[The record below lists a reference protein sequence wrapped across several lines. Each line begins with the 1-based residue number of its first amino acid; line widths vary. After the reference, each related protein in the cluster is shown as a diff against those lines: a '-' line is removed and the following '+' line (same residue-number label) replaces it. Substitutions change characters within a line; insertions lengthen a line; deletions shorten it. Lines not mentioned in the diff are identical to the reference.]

1 MPGRRE
7 PDGAL
12 GFGLRLE
19 LDGVQVAMLTE
30 VTGLTIE
37 REVIELR
44 EGGADGSQVVRKLP
58 GRAKSGDVVLS
69 RGLTTDDAFEQWMAQ
84 VGTDTAAAR
93 RSATIVV
100 LDRQGQRVT
109 AFSLV
114 NAWPKKLEYTGL
126 RVGAGEP
133 LTERLVLVHDG
144 IDRV

>member
-7 PDGAL
+7 PGGAVAH
-12 GFGLRLE
+12 GFALE

-37 REVIELR
+37 RDVIELR
-44 EGGADGSQVVRKLP
+44 EGGAGGTEIVRKLP

-69 RGLTTDDAFEQWMAQ
+69 RGLSADEVFEQWMTQ
-84 VGTDTAAAR
+84 VGTDAVAAR

-126 RVGAGEP
+126 KVGAGEP
-133 LTERLVLVHDG
+133 LTERIVLVHDG